1 MDRKLLNFCR
11 EFQRRWMLH
20 FAAQFARYSDQISGS
35 SLGCYCPHLIQ
46 SLNRNLASLG
56 PDSSQPASS
65 SASASIGSRICLLR
79 CRRVS
84 LDSSL
89 SPKYWVSARN
99 YYLNFYSVSQKGYHD
114 SHQCTLIGQMRYWAS
129 PTSRS
134 NIARKSLTR
143 ESAELARC

>member
-1 MDRKLLNFCR
+1 MDRKLLHLCR
-11 EFQRRWMLH
+11 EFQRRRMIH

-35 SLGCYCPHLIQ
+35 SPGCYCPHLIQ
-46 SLNRNLASLG
+46 SLNRNQASLG
-56 PDSSQPASS
+56 PDSSQPAST
-65 SASASIGSRICLLR
+65 SAFASIDSRMCLLL

-99 YYLNFYSVSQKGYHD
+99 SNLNFYSACQKGYRD
-114 SHQCTLIGQMRYWAS
+114 SHQCSLTDQMRYWAS

-143 ESAELARC
+143 ESTDLARC